1 MTIDKLPSGAYRIR
15 KTVKGKAYSVTV
27 RTDKEPTQSA
37 ALLLISAEI
46 ERKSAN
52 VPTDTL
58 KALCEAYKAT
68 RSNICSP
75 STLKGYA
82 TLIRCLPEPY
92 ASMKAKDITAKKLQ
106 ELTNEYAATHSPKS
120 TANMLNFIQ
129 AVLKENDVQLR
140 APTLPK
146 NIKEEPYIPTPEE
159 VGRIFERISGTKYEV
174 PIYLAT
180 MGLRRSEICALRM
193 EDLDGCVLTIR
204 RALVPDEHSK
214 LVEKSTKTAKST
226 RVIKIPPELA
236 DLIRQ
241 QGYFYNGHPELI
253 TRTLKE
259 VQEELGIKH
268 FTLHKLRHFFASYM
282 MQCGFTQKQI
292 QGEVGWSTMY
302 TMTELYQHMMDMDA
316 ARSGMAE
323 AIRALMPKK

>member
-1 MTIDKLPSGAYRIR
+1 MTIDKLPSGSYRIR
-15 KTVKGKAYSVTV
+15 QTVDGHAYSVTV
-27 RTDKEPTQSA
+27 KNKPTQSTA
-37 ALLLISAEI
+37 TRLISAEI
-46 ERKSAN
+46 ERKAIN

-58 KALCEAYKAT
+58 KALCEAYKAA

-92 ASMKAKDITAKKLQ
+92 ANMKAKDLTTKKLQ
-106 ELTNEYAATHSPKS
+106 ELANFYAASHSPKS
-120 TANMLNFIQ
+120 TANMVNFLQ

-146 NIKEEPYIPTPEE
+146 NIKEDPYIPTPEE
-159 VGRIFERISGTKYEV
+159 IGKIFERIAGTKYEV
-174 PIYLAT
+174 PIMLAT
-180 MGLRRSEICALRM
+180 MGLRRSEICALSID
-193 EDLDGCVLTIR
+193 DLDGCVLTIR
-204 RALVPDEHSK
+204 RALVPDEHGK

-226 RVIKIPPELA
+226 RVIEIPPQLA

-241 QGYFYNGHPELI
+241 QGYIYHGHPELI
-253 TRTLKE
+253 TRTLKQ
-259 VQEELGIKH
+259 VQEDLGIPH

-282 MQCGFTQKQI
+282 MQCGFTQKQV

-302 TMTELYQHMMDMDA
+302 TMQELYQHAMDIDG
-316 ARSGMAE
+316 ARKGMAA
-323 AIRALMPKK
+323 AIGALIPKK

>member
-1 MTIDKLPSGAYRIR
+1 MTIDKLPSGSYRIR
-15 KTVKGKAYSVTV
+15 KTVKGKTYSVTV
-27 RTDKEPTQSA
+27 KSEKEPTQSA

-46 ERKSAN
+46 ERKAVN

-58 KALCEAYKAT
+58 NALCEAYKAA

-82 TLIRCLPEPY
+82 TLIRCLPEQY
-92 ASMKAKDITAKKLQ
+92 ANMKAKDLTAKKLQ
-106 ELTNEYAATHSPKS
+106 ELANEYAETHSPKS

-129 AVLKENDVQLR
+129 AVLKENDVILR

-159 VGRIFERISGTKYEV
+159 VGRIFERIAGTKYEV

-193 EDLDGCVLTIR
+193 EDLDGCRLTIR
-204 RALVPDEHSK
+204 RALVPDEHNK
-214 LVEKSTKTAKST
+214 LVEKCTKTAKST
-226 RVIKIPPELA
+226 RVIKIPPALA
-236 DLIRQ
+236 DLIRK
-241 QGYFYNGHPELI
+241 QGYIYNGHPELI
-253 TRTLKE
+253 TRTLKD
-259 VQEELGIKH
+259 VQDELGITH

-292 QGEVGWSTMY
+292 QGEVGWTTMS

-316 ARSGMAE
+316 ARDGMAD
-323 AIRALMPKK
+323 AIGALMPKK